1 MPERDSESGASFW
14 SGAVVRAATTRER
27 IQSAGPASKRTLAEP
42 GLQPGAKF
50 AQSLCPPASSSKNW
64 FESGIF
70 RWTFLVRAEAEIIK
84 PAFGWRSEKRSSV
97 ISTTRPWLVPP
108 KCLHVSASETGPSQ
122 PLAISAVLHPQLF
135 DRTAQPHVSTPVHHS
150 MILSG
155 INLRNRCNACVDVDE
170 AQG

>member
-108 KCLHVSASETGPSQ
+108 KCLHVSHRKQARVSHLQYLRFCIPSS
-122 PLAISAVLHPQLF
+122 L
-135 DRTAQPHVSTPVHHS
+135 TALRSHTYPRQST
-150 MILSG
+150 I
-155 INLRNRCNACVDVDE
+155 R
-170 AQG
+170 